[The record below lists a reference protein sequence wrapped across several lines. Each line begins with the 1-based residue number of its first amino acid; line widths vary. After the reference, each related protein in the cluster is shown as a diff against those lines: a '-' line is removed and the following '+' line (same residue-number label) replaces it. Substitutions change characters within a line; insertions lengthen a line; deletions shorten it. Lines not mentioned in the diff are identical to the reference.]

1 MYYRLINILI
11 LNPAVPMST
20 SPGVNPDEGGSPS
33 VLQQNQEVWRRL
45 KVDPA
50 MLTQWNANLRMVIWA
65 KIVFTSVLL
74 N

>member
-1 MYYRLINILI
+1 
-11 LNPAVPMST
+11 MST

-45 KVDPA
+45 KVDPT

-65 KIVFTSVLL
+65 KIVFQVCYLIKKIFFAL
-74 N
+74 